1 VPETPR
7 VDSISRHE
15 PCHAQP
21 RRAGSVLLVLQRVRS
36 SPTRATSEPAIVT
49 VVPRGP
55 GQPESSEQCRRPLAC
70 RTEILSAPPHG
81 PVAKASISAG
91 ARPPAAEWIVHT
103 SQVVPRI
110 VLSDLS
116 PELIYEASNAR
127 S

>member
-55 GQPESSEQCRRPLAC
+55 GNPNRRNNAVGHWRAERRFYQRRPM
-70 RTEILSAPPHG
+70 
-81 PVAKASISAG
+81 
-91 ARPPAAEWIVHT
+91 
-103 SQVVPRI
+103 
-110 VLSDLS
+110 
-116 PELIYEASNAR
+116 AR
-127 S
+127 SRRRASPRERGHLRLNGSFIHLRWFLGSSLATCLQS